1 MFIIYILMLSYLF
14 FGIYRYYFKLNNRI
28 IIGYMIINIILI
40 FISYIN
46 VDSAI
51 YLSLIIGFLYLSF
64 ITDILEQWIADFT
77 IIMILVINLIKSLI
91 LSYVYNQN
99 INYGGTV
106 LILVFILILL
116 IIQFILKK
124 ELMGFGDLKLYFVL
138 SLSHNAFFSIAFL
151 LLSSL
156 IGIIY
161 YLCLKHKTKYFPFG
175 PSIIIA
181 YVVIYIIK
189 TGLEFI

>member
-1 MFIIYILMLSYLF
+1 
-14 FGIYRYYFKLNNRI
+14 
-28 IIGYMIINIILI
+28 MIINIILI

-77 IIMILVINLIKSLI
+77 IIMILVINLIRSLI

-116 IIQFILKK
+116 IIQFIL
-124 ELMGFGDLKLYFVL
+124 
-138 SLSHNAFFSIAFL
+138 
-151 LLSSL
+151 
-156 IGIIY
+156 
-161 YLCLKHKTKYFPFG
+161 
-175 PSIIIA
+175 
-181 YVVIYIIK
+181 
-189 TGLEFI
+189 